1 MPEAIFSL
9 TEREI
14 AMNINLIRKA
24 LAIVPALALIAPAAA
39 HAADKE
45 TFVRDGVTY
54 TYTSTV
60 AADGSTVLSGEA
72 GGKPFRLVVKGE
84 AVSGEFNYAPVRF
97 TTADVIAQRKLAVR

>member
-1 MPEAIFSL
+1 MFFNTL
-9 TEREI
+9 
-14 AMNINLIRKA
+14 RKP
-24 LAIVPALALIAPAAA
+24 LAILPALALIAPAVA

-60 AADGSTVLSGEA
+60 TADGRTVLSGDA

-84 AVSGEFNYAPVRF
+84 SVSGEFNYAPVRF
-97 TTADVIAQRKLAVR
+97 TTADVIAQRKLAMR